1 MKNEEKKEKV
11 EVKEEVKE
19 TKKTDKTDLNQL
31 SEKELR
37 KMYGGKST
45 FQKVMNV
52 VLWIILIVWMAVC
65 LVDFYNVKQE
75 KEPMFTFKNGTTKYS
90 DGNVKWYL
98 GAGYKIYKYNRS
110 CYTAIE
116 YGPFWS
122 EDRSVKSE
130 RCK

>member
-1 MKNEEKKEKV
+1 MKEEKN
-11 EVKEEVKE
+11 VKEEVKE
-19 TKKTDKTDLNQL
+19 VKQEKGNKTIDKNTL
-31 SEKELR
+31 SDKELR
-37 KMYGGKST
+37 KMYGGKTT
-45 FQKVMNV
+45 FQKIMNV

>member
-52 VLWIILIVWMAVC
+52 VLWIILIAWMAVC
-65 LVDFYNVKQE
+65 LIDFYNVHKE
-75 KEPMFTFKNGTTKYS
+75 KEPMFCIKTGTTTYS
-90 DGNVKWYL
+90 DGTVKWCL
-98 GAGYKIYKYNRS
+98 GAGYKIYNYNRAS
-110 CYTAIE
+110 FKAIE
-116 YGPFWS
+116 FGPFWS
-122 EDRSVKSE
+122 KDRSAEK
-130 RCK
+130 